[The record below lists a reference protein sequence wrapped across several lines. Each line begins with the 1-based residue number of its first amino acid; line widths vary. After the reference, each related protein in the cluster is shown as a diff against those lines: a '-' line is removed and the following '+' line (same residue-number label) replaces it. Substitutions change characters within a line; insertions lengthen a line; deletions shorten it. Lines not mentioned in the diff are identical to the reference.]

1 MYSEVKLTCY
11 YITTVYKGVG
21 KGGGGGWE
29 LKPLRF

>member
-21 KGGGGGWE
+21 KGGERLGAE
-29 LKPLRF
+29 AP